1 MKFFAIIII
10 TLLLTQISFSQDITG
25 SWNGILKVQ
34 NIQLRIVFNIVKT
47 DSSYMSTMDSPD
59 QGAKDIKVD
68 FTLFENSIL
77 KLEIKDAKIKFN
89 GELKDKI
96 IVGKFNQGGQ
106 VFDLNLSKEIF
117 EKDKVSRPQ
126 EPLKPYPYKSEDV
139 TFNNKKANIKLA
151 GTFTF
156 PSFGEEFPVVVLIS
170 GSGPQNRDEELLSH
184 KPFLVISDFLSR
196 NGIAVLRYDD
206 RGTYGSE
213 GDFSKA
219 TSLDFASDV
228 ESAVEFLKTRKEVDI
243 KKIGLIGHSEGGIIA
258 PMVASKSK
266 DIRFIILL
274 SGTGVSGDKLLLT
287 QQELI
292 SKASGV
298 PESEIIKSNA
308 INKKVFTMIVKSN
321 NIIKLKTD
329 LNNYLINELKKLN
342 QIDSSNEDTQK
353 ELIANQVKQITTP
366 WMMFFLKYDPAKA
379 LEKTNCAVLALNGS
393 NDLQVSPKQNL
404 VAISNSLKKGGNNNF
419 TIKELPK
426 LNHLFQE
433 SKTGSPTEY
442 STIEQTFSPIAL
454 EEILSWIKTQVK

>member
-1 MKFFAIIII
+1 
-10 TLLLTQISFSQDITG
+10 
-25 SWNGILKVQ
+25 
-34 NIQLRIVFNIVKT
+34 
-47 DSSYMSTMDSPD
+47 
-59 QGAKDIKVD
+59 
-68 FTLFENSIL
+68 
-77 KLEIKDAKIKFN
+77 
-89 GELKDKI
+89 
-96 IVGKFNQGGQ
+96 
-106 VFDLNLSKEIF
+106 
-117 EKDKVSRPQ
+117 
-126 EPLKPYPYKSEDV
+126 
-139 TFNNKKANIKLA
+139 
-151 GTFTF
+151 
-156 PSFGEEFPVVVLIS
+156 
-170 GSGPQNRDEELLSH
+170 
-184 KPFLVISDFLSR
+184 
-196 NGIAVLRYDD
+196 
-206 RGTYGSE
+206 
-213 GDFSKA
+213 
-219 TSLDFASDV
+219 
-228 ESAVEFLKTRKEVDI
+228 
-243 KKIGLIGHSEGGIIA
+243 
-258 PMVASKSK
+258 MVASKSK

-366 WMMFFLKYDPAKA
+366 WMMFLKYDPAKA

>member
-47 DSSYMSTMDSPD
+47 DSSYMPPMDSPD

-106 VFDLNLSKEIF
+106 VFDLNLSKEII

-308 INKKVFTMIVKSN
+308 INKIVFTMIVKSN

-342 QIDSSNEDTQK
+342 QIDSSNEATQK